1 MLENYNRR
9 WMIDITNK
17 KQKRNVQI
25 YTEMKTTRKETMA
38 KLNRACLICPLLPF
52 LCNNCIN

>member
-1 MLENYNRR
+1 MLGNYNRR

-17 KQKRNVQI
+17 KQNVQI
-25 YTEMKTTRKETMA
+25 YTEIKTTRKETMT
-38 KLNRACLICPLLPF
+38 KLNRECLICPLLPF